1 MEKLRNTIQQYG
13 KWSPI
18 NEYITRIETY
28 IDSDFSISLENA
40 KALLESIGKEICL
53 AKGQQLEDKSTIN
66 GVLKKSFCALG
77 YTNSS
82 MVNQISA
89 ALATIGKNIGE
100 LRNDIGATAHGK
112 TLEEI
117 RLRNSSVNELTKH
130 FLLDSI
136 ELVACFLIGIFE
148 GEEIKQESRE
158 GMIRYEDCDDFNN
171 FWDELYGEFEMGE
184 YSFTASEILY
194 YNDIAAYSAEH
205 ETFVESDNTEQDE

>member
-1 MEKLRNTIQQYG
+1 MEKLRNTILQYG

-18 NEYITRIETY
+18 NDYIIRIETY

-40 KALLESIGKEICL
+40 KALLESIGKEICS

-117 RLRNSSVNELTKH
+117 RLRNSSVNDLTKH

-148 GEEIKQESRE
+148 GEEVRQETPE
-158 GMIRYEDCDDFNN
+158 GRLRYEDCNDFNDS
-171 FWDELYGEFEMGE
+171 WDEMYGEFKMGD
-184 YSFTASEILY
+184 YSYTASEILY
-194 YNDIAAYSAEH
+194 YNDITAYLAEYDA
-205 ETFVESDNTEQDE
+205 FVESDKPEQDE